1 MNGVHPE
8 SPCVSPTPKPSCK
21 EVQDDTDLQQIN
33 VLPDDCPHILLD
45 LDDKPE
51 EPPPTKHPTTNIPKQ
66 DHTPSLSVCNNTS
79 SNPCRHHHTPP
90 PQPQEPRYNKSLLS
104 RLARIHD
111 CLKKKV
117 RQLISAYCVANFDTG
132 VPTASPLEGRWRR
145 VVCPKIT
152 KKLIHALQ
160 NAPIDPALEL
170 LQDLCHKHHTIT
182 VMSNETR
189 TKTNKDATW
198 PSENQFLLNATFQT
212 LDGSQNFDTSAL
224 LDSGASNCYIDA
236 AYT

>member
-1 MNGVHPE
+1 MCGNNTAGLWSDNTITQVLDGTRTWDSWTDFKATLYHVFLPTNQHYIQIRNLKNLKMDGH
-8 SPCVSPTPKPSCK
+8 SPALKFFQKFDMISIQTGLNNLTLIKILFDNLPANL
-21 EVQDDTDLQQIN
+21 DTDLQQIN

-66 DHTPSLSVCNNTS
+66 DHTPSLSVCNNTP

-145 VVCPKIT
+145 VV
-152 KKLIHALQ
+152 
-160 NAPIDPALEL
+160 
-170 LQDLCHKHHTIT
+170 
-182 VMSNETR
+182 
-189 TKTNKDATW
+189 
-198 PSENQFLLNATFQT
+198 
-212 LDGSQNFDTSAL
+212 
-224 LDSGASNCYIDA
+224 
-236 AYT
+236 